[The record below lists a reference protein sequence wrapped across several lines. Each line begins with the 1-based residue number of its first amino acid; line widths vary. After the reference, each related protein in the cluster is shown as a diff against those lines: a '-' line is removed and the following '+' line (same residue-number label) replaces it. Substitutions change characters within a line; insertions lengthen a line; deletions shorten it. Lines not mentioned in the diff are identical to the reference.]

1 MNITKTN
8 AKKPNTTKTN
18 AKKPNTTKTNA
29 KKPNTTKTNAKK
41 PNTIKTNAKK
51 PKPKYVS
58 ELKKYYKNRSKMI
71 GGETFDSSDFD
82 SIMKYILDKLSKKIK
97 NKPIQ
102 GVSQE
107 KEQKHLIMLYGP
119 PASGKSI
126 AKKIMLSKLGINND
140 NYIDIN
146 LDDIIGD
153 DNKYRETIDTL
164 KNSSEIT
171 DDIQELAK
179 KVYFDTRNK
188 AKLVFELLLFITRL
202 YDISLVVEVTGS
214 TFCSMVWWDK
224 ILSFFKSK
232 DYKISLIYPFVKDQ
246 DTLIKRAAERGKQI
260 YRFISKDTM
269 IDSISNAKKNINRI
283 LKESIDNQRF
293 DNIYIYNNEDEKFN
307 TLSDEKQLIEL
318 FNQNVIYQKEG
329 TVISTNSS
337 LGNTLDDVDD
347 AEYAKLNP
355 DSCQLTY

>member
-1 MNITKTN
+1 
-8 AKKPNTTKTN
+8 
-18 AKKPNTTKTNA
+18 
-29 KKPNTTKTNAKK
+29 
-41 PNTIKTNAKK
+41 
-51 PKPKYVS
+51 
-58 ELKKYYKNRSKMI
+58 MI

-97 NKPIQ
+97 NKPIPA
-102 GVSQE
+102 GVLQEKEKE

-153 DNKYRETIDTL
+153 DNKYRETINIL
-164 KNSSEIT
+164 KKSSEIT

-179 KVYFDTRNK
+179 KVYFDTRKK
-188 AKLVFELLLFITRL
+188 ANLVFELLLFITRL

-214 TFCSMVWWDK
+214 SFCSMVWWDK

-232 DYKISLIYPFVKDQ
+232 DYKISLIYPFVEDQ

-260 YRFISKDTM
+260 YRFISKNTM
-269 IDSISNAKKNINRI
+269 IESISKAKKNINRI

-307 TLSDEKQLIEL
+307 TLSDEKLIEL
-318 FNQNVIYQKEG
+318 FNQNVIYKKEG
-329 TVISTNSS
+329 TVTYTSNDSS
-337 LGNTLDDVDD
+337 LKKRLDGINGIIYTEDDVS
-347 AEYAKLNP
+347 NP
-355 DSCQLTY
+355 EKCKLTY

>member
-1 MNITKTN
+1 LQEKE
-8 AKKPNTTKTN
+8 K
-18 AKKPNTTKTNA
+18 
-29 KKPNTTKTNAKK
+29 
-41 PNTIKTNAKK
+41 
-51 PKPKYVS
+51 
-58 ELKKYYKNRSKMI
+58 
-71 GGETFDSSDFD
+71 
-82 SIMKYILDKLSKKIK
+82 
-97 NKPIQ
+97 
-102 GVSQE
+102 E

-153 DNKYRETIDTL
+153 DNKYRETINTL
-164 KNSSEIT
+164 KKNELTKAEIEQQAI
-171 DDIQELAK
+171 D
-179 KVYFDTRNK
+179 VYFDTRKK
-188 AKLVFELLLFITRL
+188 ADLVFELLLFITRL

-232 DYKISLIYPFVKDQ
+232 NYKISLIYPFVENQ
-246 DTLIKRAAERGKQI
+246 YTLIKRAAERGKQI
-260 YRFISKDTM
+260 YRFISDKTM

-307 TLSDEKQLIEL
+307 TLSDKREELIDL
-318 FNQNVIYQKEG
+318 FNNNIMYKKEENKTYTSNDESLKHRLDGINGIIYTE
-329 TVISTNSS
+329 
-337 LGNTLDDVDD
+337 DDV
-347 AEYAKLNP
+347 LNP
-355 DSCQLTY
+355 DSCQLAY

>member
-1 MNITKTN
+1 
-8 AKKPNTTKTN
+8 
-18 AKKPNTTKTNA
+18 
-29 KKPNTTKTNAKK
+29 
-41 PNTIKTNAKK
+41 
-51 PKPKYVS
+51 
-58 ELKKYYKNRSKMI
+58 
-71 GGETFDSSDFD
+71 
-82 SIMKYILDKLSKKIK
+82 
-97 NKPIQ
+97 
-102 GVSQE
+102 
-107 KEQKHLIMLYGP
+107 
-119 PASGKSI
+119 
-126 AKKIMLSKLGINND
+126 MLSKLGINND

-153 DNKYRETIDTL
+153 DNKYRETINTL

-179 KVYFDTRNK
+179 KVYFDTRKK
-188 AKLVFELLLFITRL
+188 ANLVFELLLFITRL

-246 DTLIKRAAERGKQI
+246 DTLIKRAAERGKKI
-260 YRFISKDTM
+260 YRFISKVTM
-269 IDSISNAKKNINRI
+269 IESISTAKKN
-283 LKESIDNQRF
+283 
-293 DNIYIYNNEDEKFN
+293 EKFN

-318 FNQNVIYQKEG
+318 FNENIMYKKEG
-329 TVISTNSS
+329 TTTNSS